1 MDAFLKLLA
10 ESNILSDD
18 TKTQLTEHFD
28 SLKVSLRESIE
39 AEVRAE
45 LAEQHIAERE
55 QLATKMET
63 FVSESLTR
71 ELSELQEEIAKFRD
85 LEAEY
90 ETRLV
95 DTKVAMAE
103 ELIVEKAK
111 LKEAVES
118 EIETLIDLVSVF
130 LEDQLSVE
138 LEALKED
145 IQEVKNN
152 RLGQEMFET
161 FAGVF
166 MKSHLSKTGIM
177 KELEESRALAASLQE
192 QVTSLTESN
201 SEMLRESKMT
211 ELLSNLSGSAR
222 EEMAFLLKGVAT
234 ERLDETYSQFVS
246 RVLNKNSTQNV
257 IVESQQSQAQTEIIK
272 TGTAPKLVT
281 EGKKMTEDEE
291 FRFNLQRQAGI
302 I

>member
-1 MDAFLKLLA
+1 MDEFLKLLA

-71 ELSELQEEIAKFRD
+71 ELAELHEEISKFRD

-103 ELIVEKAK
+103 ELIAEKVK

-130 LEDQLSVE
+130 LEDQLAVE
-138 LEALKED
+138 LETLKED

-152 RLGQEMFET
+152 RLGQEMFES

-166 MKSHLSKTGIM
+166 MKSHLSKTGVM
-177 KELEESRALAASLQE
+177 KELEETRKLAEGLQA
-192 QVTSLTESN
+192 QVASLTESK
-201 SEMLRESKMT
+201 SAMLRESKMA

-234 ERLDETYSQFVS
+234 ERLDETYTQFVS
-246 RVLNKNSTQNV
+246 RVLNKNNAPQS
-257 IVESQQSQAQTEIIK
+257 IVEGQSVQGKTEIIK

-281 EGKKMTEDEE
+281 EGKKLTEDEE
-291 FRFNLQRQAGI
+291 FRIQLQRQAGI